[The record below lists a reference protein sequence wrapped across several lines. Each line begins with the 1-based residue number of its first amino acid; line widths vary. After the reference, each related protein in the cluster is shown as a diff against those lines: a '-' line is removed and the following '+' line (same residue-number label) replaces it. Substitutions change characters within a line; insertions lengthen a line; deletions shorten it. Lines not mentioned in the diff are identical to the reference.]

1 MLSVIDCMCDVGE
14 SRWLAPHLK
23 AIKTLWLCGSSLMRM
38 DVSVFPTA
46 IDLQVMKLYELNFG
60 CQKQLSVAMQLLKKC
75 PNLCELRI
83 IADEFRGKDDQEAAS
98 RLLED
103 PDSGFVIQELKM
115 LNTIKIE
122 SFSEFALEMLFMK
135 MLLAK
140 SPVLERVVIVKDW
153 HMNASEERKVQRKLE
168 CFPRASPNAQIIFT
182 GNYYASMSDDWLDT
196 HGFTLL
202 EF

>member
-1 MLSVIDCMCDVGE
+1 MLSVIGSMYDFVD

-23 AIKTLWLCGSSLMRM
+23 AVKTLWLCGSSLSWCM

-46 IDLQVMKLYELNFG
+46 INLQVMKLYQLKFG
-60 CQKQLSVAMQLLKKC
+60 CQKHLVVAMQLLQKC

-83 IADEFRGKDDQEAAS
+83 IADEVEYIFGNHFHGKDDKEAAS

-122 SFSEFALEMLFMK
+122 SFSEFPLEMLFMK
-135 MLLAK
+135 MLLSK
-140 SPVLERVVIVKDW
+140 SPTLESCYCD
-153 HMNASEERKVQRKLE
+153 E
-168 CFPRASPNAQIIFT
+168 
-182 GNYYASMSDDWLDT
+182 
-196 HGFTLL
+196 
-202 EF
+202 